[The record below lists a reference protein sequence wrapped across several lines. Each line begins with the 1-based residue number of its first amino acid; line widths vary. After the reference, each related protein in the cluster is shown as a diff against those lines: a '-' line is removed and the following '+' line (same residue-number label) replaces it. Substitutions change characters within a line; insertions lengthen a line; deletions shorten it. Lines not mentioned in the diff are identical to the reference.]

1 MNMVREGQKRKTV
14 AHLCHLEKREWRDR
28 VNILEKDKPEAV
40 VMGKVRDIKESMFT
54 ARQLI
59 TDWMRMIMMGRE
71 PLILGGLKS
80 LAETMDFPEGT
91 IRLFVEAMDVVFLE
105 GAIRF
110 FVEAMDLGFLE
121 GTIRLVME
129 AMDMGFLEGFP
140 EGMIRAFVEATDM
153 ILLEDTIRAF
163 VEATDAGLLEGTAF
177 GEAVNQDYLED

>member
-1 MNMVREGQKRKTV
+1 MGNRLLGTPRCGRYLRDYITEMNMVREGQKRKTV

-28 VNILEKDKPEAV
+28 VNILVKDKPEAV

-59 TDWMRMIMMGRE
+59 TDWMRTIMMGRE

-80 LAETMDFPEGT
+80 LAETMDFLEGT
-91 IRLFVEAMDVVFLE
+91 IRLF
-105 GAIRF
+105 G
-110 FVEAMDLGFLE
+110 
-121 GTIRLVME
+121 LVME

-163 VEATDAGLLEGTAF
+163 VEATDAGLLEGTIKAF